1 MASVDEYNR
10 LGPEAAAR
18 LRRHPSPDVL
28 TATFLFFAT
37 ADSNYVTGQ
46 VLAADC
52 GATACFVVPVP
63 RAAAKVLRRFGVSRR
78 GIVRAQTGRFPKIGL
93 LQQRPPLIFDVVEA
107 CTA

>member
-18 LRRHPSPDVL
+18 LRSHLSPDVL

-52 GATACFVVPVP
+52 GATACLVPVP
-63 RAAAKVLRRFGVSRR
+63 RAAGKVLRRFGVSRR